1 MASGGGGG
9 GKPAGGQQQRRSTP
23 MTEPGSGVGEMR
35 TVRFSTPS
43 MSKKMTEELSEGS
56 LQSSAIGFTAN
67 QRTVAYLL
75 LILIYVDRRFPP
87 SLQHK
92 NMYRAVT
99 PGITAALGH

>member
-1 MASGGGGG
+1 
-9 GKPAGGQQQRRSTP
+9 
-23 MTEPGSGVGEMR
+23 
-35 TVRFSTPS
+35 
-43 MSKKMTEELSEGS
+43 
-56 LQSSAIGFTAN
+56 
-67 QRTVAYLL
+67 VAYLL